1 MPKEV
6 TLTIDG
12 QEITVPEGTLIVNA
26 ARQFGIDIPVFCYH
40 PKMEPVGMCRM
51 CLVEIGR
58 PVIDRATGQAARE
71 ANGAPKI
78 QFGPKL
84 ETACTTPVSA
94 GMVVV
99 QNSEKVK
106 AARKDVVEF
115 ILTSHPLDCPICDK
129 GGECPLQNL
138 TMAFG
143 PGQSRFLFDEKM
155 RLEKHLP
162 LGELIF
168 LDRERCIQCGRC
180 VRFQDE
186 LAGDPVIGFYQR
198 GRSMEIATFSEP
210 GFDSYFSGNTTDICP
225 VGALTTSDFRF
236 GARPWELNAAAS
248 ICPHC
253 PVGCNLTINTRR
265 EARSNGREVIKR
277 IMPRQNEAVN
287 EIWMCDKGRL
297 GYHFTESDRR
307 LSQPL
312 VRQNGQLA
320 PVDWETALAQ
330 VAAAA
335 KTSSAQMAVL
345 AGGRLA
351 DEDLFNLKQLAAHLG
366 GQALLYTQMGGGD
379 QVAQV
384 GLAAGSNLSNLGK
397 GSAILVIASDLEEE
411 APIWSLRVRQAA
423 RRGATL
429 IVANPRRTKLDKFAS
444 QTLRYAYGEETQVVE
459 KFIREAGAANR
470 ELSPPQAL
478 AAQGAALT
486 NPESLI
492 SNLSSSE
499 NLVVFF
505 GSEGLG
511 LEGSQALAQSCAG
524 LLVETGH
531 AGRPN
536 NGLVG
541 VWPNANT
548 QGAWDAGFRPAA
560 DLADRL
566 AQSGLVL
573 VAAAD
578 PAGDDPALAKALDMA
593 GFVVVQELFLTRTAE
608 LADVVLPAQAFTER
622 EGAYTSG
629 ERRVQ
634 RFYPAIPP
642 LSGTRADFTITA
654 ALAKQLGLELEGSF
668 ASKVFE
674 QLAAQTPGYTGLSYQ
689 KLSETAPQW
698 PIVDRQDLYYGGTT
712 YENRQGLGVQLG
724 LQSAASITQPS
735 PREAPFRAQGDGQK
749 GAFTQTF
756 MQGEGLLAVP
766 ITRLYDRGQTLLPS
780 TLLGRRLA
788 SRALRLNP
796 ADAARLGLAGDAEV
810 QVKLDGAT
818 FSAGV
823 VLDETVPPGVA
834 LAPRSVGL
842 PVIRPVRIDI
852 QRSLP

>member
-1 MPKEV
+1 MPEEV

-40 PKMEPVGMCRM
+40 PKLEPVGMCRM
-51 CLVEIGR
+51 CLVEVGR
-58 PVIDRATGQAARE
+58 PVIDRATGQVSRE

-106 AARKDVVEF
+106 AARQDVVEF

-143 PGQSRFLFDEKM
+143 PRQSRFLYDEKM
-155 RLEKHLP
+155 HLEKHLP

-277 IMPRQNEAVN
+277 VMPRQNEAVN
-287 EIWMCDKGRL
+287 EIWICDKGRL
-297 GYHFTESDRR
+297 GYHFAESDRR

-312 VRQNGQLA
+312 VRQDGQLV

-335 KTSSAQMAVL
+335 KTSGTKMAVL

-351 DEDLFNLKQLAAHLG
+351 DEDLFNLKQLAAYQG

-379 QVAQV
+379 LVAQV
-384 GLAAGSNLSNLGK
+384 GLAADSNLSNLGK

-444 QTLRYAYGEETQVVE
+444 QTLRYAYGEEAQVVE
-459 KFIREAGAANR
+459 RLIRE
-470 ELSPPQAL
+470 
-478 AAQGAALT
+478 
-486 NPESLI
+486 
-492 SNLSSSE
+492 SNAE

-511 LEGSQALAQSCAG
+511 LEDSQALAQGCAR

-531 AGRPN
+531 TARPN

-541 VWPNANT
+541 VWPSANT
-548 QGAWDAGFRPAA
+548 QGAWDVGFRPAV

-578 PAGDDPALAKALDMA
+578 PAGDDPTLAKALDLA
-593 GFVVVQELFLTRTAE
+593 GFVVVQELFLTQTAE
-608 LADVVLPAQAFTER
+608 LADIVLPVQAFTER
-622 EGAYTSG
+622 EGTYTSG

-642 LSGTRADFTITA
+642 LSGTRPDFTITA
-654 ALAKQLGLELEGSF
+654 ALAKRLDLELEGNF

-689 KLSETAPQW
+689 KLAEPAPQW

-712 YENRQGLGVQLG
+712 YENRQGLGVQLAPQG
-724 LQSAASITQPS
+724 GDSLTQHVLQGEGQKSSLTPPS
-735 PREAPFRAQGDGQK
+735 PRDA
-749 GAFTQTF
+749 
-756 MQGEGLLAVP
+756 GEGLLAVP
-766 ITRLYDRGQTLLPS
+766 VTRLYDRGQTLLPS
-780 TLLGRRLA
+780 SLLGRRLA
-788 SRALRLNP
+788 PGALRLNP
-796 ADAARLGLAGDAEV
+796 ADAARLGLAGDADV
-810 QVKLDGAT
+810 QVRLDGAT

-842 PVIRPVRIDI
+842 PVTRPVRIDI

>member
-1 MPKEV
+1 MAKDV

-12 QEITVPEGTLIVNA
+12 REITVAEGTLIVNA

-58 PVIDRATGQAARE
+58 PVIDRATGQPVRE

-84 ETACTTPVSA
+84 ETACTTPVSE

-99 QNSEKVK
+99 QNSDKVK
-106 AARKDVVEF
+106 TARKDVVEF

-155 RLEKHLP
+155 HLQKHLP
-162 LGELIF
+162 LGELIY

-180 VRFQDE
+180 VRFQTD

-198 GRSMEIATFSEP
+198 GRSIEIATFSEP

-225 VGALTTSDFRF
+225 VGALTTADFRF

-265 EARSNGREVIKR
+265 EARSSGREVIKR

-287 EIWMCDKGRL
+287 ETWICDKGRL
-297 GYHFTESDRR
+297 GYHFAESAQR
-307 LSQPL
+307 LTQPL
-312 VRQNGQLA
+312 VRQNGQLVPA
-320 PVDWETALAQ
+320 DWETALAQ

-335 KTSSAQMAVL
+335 KTAGARMTVL

-351 DEDLFNLKQLAAHLG
+351 NEDLFNLKQLTAHQG
-366 GQALLYTQMGGGD
+366 GQALLYTSMGGGD
-379 QVAQV
+379 LVAQAGV
-384 GLAAGSNLSNLGK
+384 APGSNLANLGK
-397 GSAILVIASDLEEE
+397 GSTILVIASDLEEE

-429 IVANPRRTKLDKFAS
+429 IVANPRATKLDKFAS
-444 QTLRYAYGEETQVVE
+444 QTVRYAYGEEGQVVE
-459 KFIREAGAANR
+459 RILRESSPAEIRSAQDAVLAQPDS
-470 ELSPPQAL
+470 LFSAL
-478 AAQGAALT
+478 AASA
-486 NPESLI
+486 
-492 SNLSSSE
+492 
-499 NLVVFF
+499 NLVIFF

-511 LEGSQALAQSCAG
+511 LEGSQALAQVCARM
-524 LLVETGH
+524 LTETGH

-536 NGLVG
+536 NGLIG
-541 VWPNANT
+541 VWPGANS

-560 DLADRL
+560 GLADQL
-566 AQSGLVL
+566 AQSRLVL
-573 VAAAD
+573 IAAAD
-578 PAGDDPALAKALDMA
+578 PAGDDPALAKALDQA
-593 GFVVVQELFLTRTAE
+593 FVVVQELFMTKTAA
-608 LADVVLPAQAFTER
+608 LADVVLPAQSFAER
-622 EGAYTSG
+622 EGTNTSG

-634 RFYPAIPP
+634 RFYPVIAPLAGTCADYAIT
-642 LSGTRADFTITA
+642 S
-654 ALAKQLGLELEGSF
+654 ALAKQLDLELEGSSP
-668 ASKVFE
+668 ARVFE
-674 QLAAQTPGYTGLSYQ
+674 QLASQTPGYASLSYQ
-689 KLSETAPQW
+689 SLAETVPQW
-698 PIVDRQDLYYGGTT
+698 PIMDREDLYYGGTS
-712 YENRQGLGVQLG
+712 YNNVQGLGVQLARVG
-724 LQSAASITQPS
+724 GDSLTQTS
-735 PREAPFRAQGDGQK
+735 PREPPLRAEGEEK
-749 GAFTQTF
+749 NQTLP
-756 MQGEGLLAVP
+756 QTIPPGEGLLAVP
-766 ITRLYDRGQTLLPS
+766 VTRLYDRGQTLLPS
-780 TLLGRRLA
+780 TLLGQRLA
-788 SRALRLNP
+788 PCSLCLNP
-796 ADAARLGLAGDAEV
+796 ADAARLGLAADMQV
-810 QVKLDGAT
+810 QVRLGGESY
-818 FSAGV
+818 SAGIM
-823 VLDETVPPGVA
+823 LDEKVPSGVA

-842 PVIRPVRIDI
+842 PVTRPVRIDI